1 VTDSQ
6 VLSLEVMAVALVVM
20 AIVQVTALVIVAR
33 TAKQALEAAQQ
44 MQREVRPLLEKAHRI
59 ADDAARVTALTLKQV
74 ERVDEMI
81 TSTSARVDAT
91 LGVIETSIIQPIR
104 QGTALMAGV
113 RTVLDLVR
121 SWREGHRRDSRED
134 EDGLFIG

>member
-1 VTDSQ
+1 MTDSQ

-20 AIVQVTALVIVAR
+20 AIVQVATLVVI
-33 TAKQALEAAQQ
+33 AKAGRQAAQAVQ
-44 MQREVRPLLEKAHRI
+44 QIQREMHPLIEKAHRI
-59 ADDAARVTALTLKQV
+59 TDDAGRITALTLKQV

-113 RTVLDLVR
+113 RTVLDIVR
-121 SWREGHRRDSRED
+121 GWREGNRRDSRED

>member
-1 VTDSQ
+1 MTDGQ

-20 AIVQVTALVIVAR
+20 AIVQVTALVVVAR
-33 TAKQALEAAQQ
+33 VARQALEATQQ

-91 LGVIETSIIQPIR
+91 LGVIETSIIRPIQ

-121 SWREGHRRDSRED
+121 SWREGNRRDSRED